1 MASAIILTKQ
11 KQQTKKI
18 ESSDFPISSLSTKGN
33 LTKSISTVSYG
44 KTSNIFSADFPIST
58 ISENKRSAKIIDVL
72 PFRIRFTS
80 IMVPG
85 YSYPNNV
92 PPIGIAVIGFNNYIL

>member
-1 MASAIILTKQ
+1 MATATILEKQ
-11 KQQTKKI
+11 KQKTKDIKSVDFPI
-18 ESSDFPISSLSTKGN
+18 SKLSNKEKLLKSVQEVIYGKVKNIASSDFPISTLAEIK
-33 LTKSISTVSYG
+33 KSAEV
-44 KTSNIFSADFPIST
+44 
-58 ISENKRSAKIIDVL
+58 RDVL
-72 PFRIRFTS
+72 PFRISFIN